1 MTYRIKMNEKTPDN
15 MNGKKKFVRKAGKT
29 LLLKA
34 KDGSKIE
41 ESWFENLDGL
51 VSNSKTDK
59 TGSYFLTFSD
69 AEKSLDGLKKIRKE
83 HDKDLMVKF
92 AHYRVFF
99 TMENLKDESDYN
111 SIKDKHVKFVQDN
124 TDSEV
129 LYYKLYRN
137 KGFLGC
143 GDLTIDTKDA
153 LDKLL
158 SQDLHKEFDLGEGNS
173 GVFYRYNRKSTTPNE
188 QQVQNVESA

>member
-1 MTYRIKMNEKTPDN
+1 MSDN
-15 MNGKKKFVRKAGKT
+15 APEQSSNGKKKFVRKAGKT

-34 KDGSKIE
+34 KDGSKISE
-41 ESWFENLDGL
+41 KWFESLDGL
-51 VSNSKTDK
+51 VSHNKTEK
-59 TGSYFLTFSD
+59 TGAYFLTFND
-69 AEKSLDGLKKIRKE
+69 TGKSLDALKHFRKE
-83 HDKDLMVKF
+83 HDKDMMVKF

-99 TMENLKDESDYN
+99 TMENLTEETKYDEV
-111 SIKDKHVKFVQDN
+111 KEKHVEFVQKN

-137 KGFLGC
+137 KSYLGC

-158 SQDLHKEFDLGEGNS
+158 SQDQHKDFDLGNGNT
-173 GVFYRYNRKSTTPNE
+173 GTFYRYNRKDKGSQQFNE
-188 QQVQNVESA
+188 TSNVESA

>member
-1 MTYRIKMNEKTPDN
+1 MTDIGPEQS
-15 MNGKKKFVRKAGKT
+15 GKKKFVRKAGKT

-34 KDGSKIE
+34 KDDSTIDEK
-41 ESWFENLDGL
+41 WFESLDGL
-51 VSNSKTDK
+51 VSHNKTEK

-69 AEKSLDGLKKIRKE
+69 TGKSLDALKHFRKE

-99 TMENLKDESDYN
+99 TMENLKDETDYN
-111 SIKDKHVKFVQDN
+111 SVKDRHVKFVTDN
-124 TDSEV
+124 TGSEV

-137 KGFLGC
+137 KSYLGC
-143 GDLTIDTKDA
+143 GDLTIDTKEA

-158 SQDLHKEFDLGEGNS
+158 SQDQNKEFDLGDGNT
-173 GVFYRYNRKSTTPNE
+173 GVFYRYNRKGSKQDQEHETS
-188 QQVQNVESA
+188 NVESA